1 MKVPS
6 TLNICVVANKFPL
19 RRDSDELGFL
29 WPVAKGLSQRG
40 HSVTVLSTTNSLNQS
55 EITLDGVKAYYLKTG
70 RDSAT
75 PFSELLVNKFQK
87 LHKENPFHILHCLD
101 SSGFVLSREKKTLHI
116 PIAFDVEATQM
127 SQLFAIIGMG
137 QENIRSLFRTAVA
150 LTYKFLV
157 TFFGGDR
164 QLLKSADGIFVMSPQ
179 QRLALERYYLYPD
192 ARIFTVPYSM
202 EVSSVLRE
210 KPMALVEKWSIP
222 SDSQVVV
229 TISDMTELSEL
240 RNILLAFQ
248 KAVIKRP
255 SARLIIVGNGPLFKE
270 VEFEVLN
277 LALGSKVILT
287 GAVTNMEIPEYISL
301 AKVFI
306 NISARTTGFEFSIL
320 EAMMQKKAV
329 IGSEVSPIANIIE
342 DGHDGFLI
350 RPADISSMSSL
361 LLQIFSNRL
370 PVTEIGENAFH
381 KVSNLFDL
389 DKIVEQTILAY
400 AKIIGTSKL

>member
-1 MKVPS
+1 
-6 TLNICVVANKFPL
+6 
-19 RRDSDELGFL
+19 
-29 WPVAKGLSQRG
+29 
-40 HSVTVLSTTNSLNQS
+40 
-55 EITLDGVKAYYLKTG
+55 
-70 RDSAT
+70 
-75 PFSELLVNKFQK
+75 
-87 LHKENPFHILHCLD
+87 
-101 SSGFVLSREKKTLHI
+101 
-116 PIAFDVEATQM
+116 
-127 SQLFAIIGMG
+127 
-137 QENIRSLFRTAVA
+137 
-150 LTYKFLV
+150 
-157 TFFGGDR
+157 
-164 QLLKSADGIFVMSPQ
+164 
-179 QRLALERYYLYPD
+179 
-192 ARIFTVPYSM
+192 M